1 MPDKID
7 MQILRLLLKDAGKS
21 RKYMAREVGISEPSL
36 SKRISALQQD
46 GIIRNFSAVL
56 DYDKL
61 GFTSHT
67 LTYIKIVDEHKAVYA
82 SIVEEIAKLDEAV
95 EVFQFF
101 GEWDIVVRWMTRSN
115 SAAMDALSRVI
126 GSEMIRTTKT
136 EVIAKTIKRN
146 FGPLDI

>member
-21 RKYMAREVGISEPSL
+21 RKFMAREVGISEPSL

-67 LTYIKIVDEHKAVYA
+67 LTYIKIVDEHKATSA

-136 EVIAKTIKRN
+136 EVLAKTIKRN